1 VELITYMRM
10 HGWGVVSNEDATIT
24 TVQAAD
30 NTAGTANIDITGLST
45 TQSITTDEIGAELYI
60 EGMTGLEDGYYTLTG
75 VTPVGGNTRIS
86 IAGNPANFSLSAGA
100 NSGNMR
106 IEDHYKI
113 CNEIPDFVTGTNARA
128 RWYKNMVDITPSL
141 SSEVETNGGITKV
154 DGLTVTHNRVYNSD
168 LSKVRWDLMNNDD
181 TIHTSDRIYNAT
193 ETTGI
198 EVTGGIPYMGSS
210 DNPDTAPTLGV
221 YEPTWWG
228 SECIRVDSATGS
240 GPYTISITRALLRTK
255 RWWHPYGQLFF
266 DGFTTPAG
274 KIADVIKH
282 NSTDTGYHQGERIAF
297 GPVTGIEYDNGV
309 ATQSLQISSD
319 IFRLATTPAASEKAL
334 VNYTPNQ
341 TATGRPVVTINQISN
356 DLKFGWLFGKGFC
369 IRLSKDADDEYNIVP
384 TGGSSE
390 EFATETGY
398 VYGKNRVTQRVIPQ
412 AIVEIDG
419 ELKYNGIL
427 TDVLRG
433 DEFVNIQVPNSV
445 PVQAST
451 ATPDE
456 REAWENEYGS
466 FILTNGTGIGG
477 TTDWEF
483 QLPKL
488 EEQGYFE
495 DVSPA
500 HVFEPSK
507 WPSVSFHTPRS
518 VVSISQRR
526 IAVNPI
532 EVLLNIMLTRFGDGT
547 NTFEYEGTTEN
558 FDILPPEFG
567 LSILP
572 EDIDI
577 DSFMRVGY
585 KFEENG
591 FHLTNV
597 YIKAD
602 ERSKLKGWI
611 QDNILAPYFLCIT
624 TDSQGRLRLTELADS
639 RYKTSLT
646 ELDDADLFGADRE
659 PVQLS
664 YNTSDLLSQITYE
677 FKRPWING
685 NSPTSRQTVNY
696 FYGRDGLSDHYRNL
710 PADNIE
716 IDPDFAPF
724 DNIEE
729 EEAFEKYLGRLMA
742 NRRHIMPILTCFVD
756 ESFGDV
762 GDGAQVGQFISINL
776 SRVPNAFGDD
786 LTNLT
791 AVGLVAKRQQDIL
804 MGVDQLDVMV
814 VETLDLTE
822 ERAFSASVEVAAGST
837 GTVIQVEPD
846 VFQPSDLAKFTTA
859 QASFVAG
866 DKVVLYDQ
874 FFTRKSFNDVEIDTI
889 SATEIEIDTDF
900 EDSGG
905 TGIVPADGD
914 IIVLKT
920 RADSTTG
927 SQNQNAFVFN
937 TSATAQL
944 WES

>member
-1 VELITYMRM
+1 MELITYMRM

-30 NTAGTANIDITGLST
+30 NTAGTANIDVTGLST

-60 EGMTGLEDGYYTLTG
+60 EGMTGLEDDYYTLTG

-86 IAGNPANFSLSAGA
+86 IAGDPANFSLSAGA

-113 CNEIPDFVTGTNARA
+113 CNEIPDFVTGANARA
-128 RWYKNMVDITPSL
+128 RWYKNMVDITPTL
-141 SSEVETNGGITKV
+141 SSEIDPLGGITKV

-168 LSKVRWDLMNNDD
+168 LSKVRWDLMNDDD
-181 TIHTSDRIYNAT
+181 TIHTSDRIYNVDD
-193 ETTGI
+193 TTGI

-221 YEPTWWG
+221 YQPTWWG
-228 SECIRVDSATGS
+228 SECIRVDSAAGS

-255 RWWHPYGQLFF
+255 KWWHPYGQLFF

-274 KIADVIKH
+274 KIADVITHK
-282 NSTDTGYHQGERIAF
+282 STDTGYHQGERIAF
-297 GPVTGIEYDNGV
+297 GPVTGIEFDNGV

-319 IFRLATTPAASEKAL
+319 IFRLATTPAAKEEAT
-334 VNYTPNQ
+334 VNYTPRSSNGF
-341 TATGRPVVTINQISN
+341 GRVNINQISN
-356 DLKFGWLFGKGFC
+356 EFRFGWVYAKNLLL
-369 IRLSKDADDEYNIVP
+369 RLSQSETDVLNIANP
-384 TGGSSE
+384 NGSPE
-390 EFATETGY
+390 RLATETGR
-398 VYGKNRVTQRVIPQ
+398 VYGKNRVVQRVIPE
-412 AIVEIDG
+412 VVTEIDG

-427 TDVLRG
+427 GGIVG
-433 DEFVNIQVPNSV
+433 GEEYENIQIPTAIPAP
-445 PVQAST
+445 PVGAET
-451 ATPDE
+451 DE
-456 REAWENEYGS
+456 RRAWEDEWSRY
-466 FILTNGTGIGG
+466 ILVNLNPYDSDTVRWGFNV
-477 TTDWEF
+477 F
-483 QLPKL
+483 KL
-488 EEQGYFE
+488 ENQGYF
-495 DVSPA
+495 DDICPA
-500 HVFEPSK
+500 HVFEPNK
-507 WPSVSFHTPRS
+507 WTSIAFHTPRS
-518 VVSISQRR
+518 PISISQRR

-547 NTFEYEGTTEN
+547 NTFEYEGATEN

-567 LSILP
+567 LGILP

-585 KFEENG
+585 KFQENG
-591 FHLTNV
+591 FNLTNV

-602 ERSKLKGWI
+602 ESQKLKNWI
-611 QDNILAPYFLCIT
+611 QDNILEPYFLCIT
-624 TDSQGRLRLTELADS
+624 TDSQGRLRLTELANS
-639 RYKTSLT
+639 KYKTSLT

-659 PVQLS
+659 PVQLGYDAS
-664 YNTSDLLSQITYE
+664 KLLNRITYE
-677 FKRPWING
+677 FKRTWING
-685 NSPTSRQTVNY
+685 DDPTSRQTVNY
-696 FYGRDGLSDHYRNL
+696 FYGRDGLIDHYRNL
-710 PADNIE
+710 PSDFIE
-716 IDPDFAPF
+716 IKPDFAPF

-756 ESFGDV
+756 ESFGTV
-762 GDGAQVGQFISINL
+762 GDGAQVGQFISVNL

-804 MGVDQLDVMV
+804 MGVDQLDVMI

-859 QASFVAG
+859 QASFVTG
-866 DKVVLYDQ
+866 DQVILYDQ
-874 FFTRKSFNDVEIDTI
+874 FFTRKSFNDVEITVIDP
-889 SATEIEIDTDF
+889 TEIEIDTDF

-905 TGIVPADGD
+905 SGIVAADGD

-920 RADSTTG
+920 RSGSTVG

-944 WES
+944 WET